1 MNTIFQN
8 NCLKGVPMMHKIFAS
23 LLFVAVA
30 ASASAV
36 SDNQHALDQKVDSIQ
51 ASRGV
56 QIGGSIRGVAQASYF
71 NSDQDKDGINNMPDV
86 ERNEFVSADFDFHFR
101 PWEMVR
107 ANVMLR
113 LEAGM
118 QDYFS
123 SPSKSITA
131 GWMNVEGNLGSNF
144 YWVVGDFRQQ
154 YSPLTLYSPDVEILY

>member
-23 LLFVAVA
+23 LLCAAVA

-71 NSDQDKDGINNMPDV
+71 NSDKDKDGVNNMPDHGV
-86 ERNEFVSADFDFHFR
+86 A
-101 PWEMVR
+101 
-107 ANVMLR
+107 LR
-113 LEAGM
+113 RR
-118 QDYFS
+118 
-123 SPSKSITA
+123 TA
-131 GWMNVEGNLGSNF
+131 GRRGVGECDADPQLGIPRESGVRF
-144 YWVVGDFRQQ
+144 DCALCGGGG
-154 YSPLTLYSPDVEILY
+154 